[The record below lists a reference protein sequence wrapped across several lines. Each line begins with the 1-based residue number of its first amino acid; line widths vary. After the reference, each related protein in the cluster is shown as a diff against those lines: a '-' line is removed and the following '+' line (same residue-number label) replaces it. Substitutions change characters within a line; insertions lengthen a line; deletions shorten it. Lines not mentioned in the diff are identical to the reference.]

1 MTKPVPPH
9 QQFDAGRAP
18 RPMCREVTLL
28 ARLLER
34 MPCRRPMRAAR
45 ALALLIAFFVLLA
58 GAGRAWAACPAGQA
72 PTGPN
77 GACLCAN
84 GTPPLQGACI
94 NLVCQAGQPMT
105 ASGICC
111 APGTMPTS
119 NNVCEPSPPQPTAQN
134 CGLFE
139 KPGPNGSCVCLA
151 RSRACTGT

>member
-1 MTKPVPPH
+1 
-9 QQFDAGRAP
+9 
-18 RPMCREVTLL
+18 MCREVTLL

-111 APGTMPTS
+111 APGTMLHDADLQQCLRA
-119 NNVCEPSPPQPTAQN
+119 VATAADRTE
-134 CGLFE
+134 LRAVRE
-139 KPGPNGSCVCLA
+139 A
-151 RSRACTGT
+151 RSQRELRLSGTVTRVHWHM